1 MAVRPGKAGVAETRE
16 HNNSI
21 PQAPAA
27 GCQQQLD
34 PHQWRRRA
42 IRRIG
47 KQWTG
52 QAYAQKYA
60 EAAREGSIERTVAE
74 EIARMKAQLVVVVHK
89 LEQPRPLPQVHQ
101 ASADASAINDP

>member
-1 MAVRPGKAGVAETRE
+1 MAVRPGKAAVAETRE
-16 HNNSI
+16 HNNLYHR
-21 PQAPAA
+21 
-27 GCQQQLD
+27 CRQQQD

-60 EAAREGSIERTVAE
+60 EAAREGLTERTVAE
-74 EIARMKAQLVVVVHK
+74 EIARMKAQLAEVVHK
-89 LEQPRPLPQVHQ
+89 LEQPRPLPEVHQ